1 MAPHGICMGFLSGGA
16 MSYAESLTALDSVF
30 LTIEDEQ
37 NLMHVGL
44 TGVFQLGPLAAPA
57 GGLDMPRVRRYAAS
71 VLSNLPR
78 QWRQRVARVPLLRHR
93 VWVDDTGFDL
103 DRHVRYVTL
112 PPPGD
117 DRQLRDLVG
126 RLYSEPLARDRP
138 LWEDWFI
145 DGLLGDRF
153 AVVMKAHHSMVDGVS
168 GIAVLAAMLRADAGD
183 RIVEPEPWTPE
194 PAPAPGAL
202 LLEELRRRAKEPRQL
217 LRAVQSR
224 VAGVELASLRRDAVS
239 GLRSMLRTSL
249 HPSTRTSINPRHIG
263 WERRFDWVTF
273 DLEAVRAVKQNANA
287 KLNDVVLA
295 LVTGALRRFLVERGD
310 SVEGLDFR
318 AMVPVSTH
326 ATDEQAVHN
335 RVSLMLTPL
344 PLAERSAAR
353 RLELIMHT
361 MAHAKSAH
369 QSTAVTVG
377 EQLADLTSAGLLSVA
392 VRGLIH
398 LRPFNIIVTNIPG
411 PQFPLYLLGA
421 ELLEAAPM
429 VPLYANQGVGI
440 AIVSYNG
447 KLFFG
452 FNADAAYVEDLST
465 LTSALSAELDELR
478 GELHVAAAPPP
489 G

>member
-1 MAPHGICMGFLSGGA
+1 

-30 LTIEDEQ
+30 LAIEDEK

-44 TGVFQLGPLAAPA
+44 TAVFELGPLAAPG

-71 VLSNLPR
+71 ILGNLPR
-78 QWRQRVARVPLLRHR
+78 HWRQRVARVPLLRHR
-93 VWVDDTGFDL
+93 VWVDDAHFDI
-103 DRHVRYVTL
+103 DQHVRYVAL

-117 DRQLRDLVG
+117 DSQLRDLVG
-126 RLYSEPLARDRP
+126 RLYSEPLSRDRP
-138 LWEDWFI
+138 LWENWFI
-145 DGLLGDRF
+145 DGLAGDRF

-168 GIAVLAAMLRADAGD
+168 GIAVLAAMLRVDARD

-194 PAPAPGAL
+194 PAPSPGAL
-202 LLEELRRRAKEPRQL
+202 LLGELRRRAQEPRQL
-217 LRAVQSR
+217 VEALRSS
-224 VAGVELASLRRDAVS
+224 VAGIDVESLRRDALQ
-239 GLRSMLRTSL
+239 GLRSMLGTSL
-249 HPSTRTSINPRHIG
+249 RPSTRTSINPAHVG
-263 WERRFDWVTF
+263 WERRFDWVTL
-273 DLEAVRAVKQNANA
+273 DLEAVSAVKRSANA

-295 LVTGALRRFLVERGD
+295 LVTGALRRFLAERGD
-310 SVEGLDFR
+310 TMEGMDFR

-326 ATDEQAVHN
+326 ADDEESVHN

-344 PLAERSAAR
+344 PLAEPSAAR
-353 RLELIMHT
+353 RLELIKET
-361 MAHAKSAH
+361 MGHAKSAH

-377 EQLADLTSAGLLSVA
+377 QQLADLTNAGLLSAA

-421 ELLEAAPM
+421 ELIEAAPM
-429 VPLYANQGVGI
+429 VPLYENQGVGI

-452 FNADAAYVEDLST
+452 FNADAAYVDDLSV
-465 LTSALSAELDELR
+465 LTRALSAELDELR
-478 GELHVAAAPPP
+478 GELHVAADARP
-489 G
+489 GRSAT